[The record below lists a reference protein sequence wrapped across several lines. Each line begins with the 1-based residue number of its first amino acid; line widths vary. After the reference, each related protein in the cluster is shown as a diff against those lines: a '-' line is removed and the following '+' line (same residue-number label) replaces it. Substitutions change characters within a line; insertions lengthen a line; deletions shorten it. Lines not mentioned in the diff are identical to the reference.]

1 MEEFSVLQRVAVLI
15 LPLVLAV
22 TVHEAAHGWVADKF
36 GDSTARA
43 QGRIT
48 FNPIPHIDPIGTV
61 LVPMLMLLFTGF
73 MFGWARPVPVD
84 FSRLHN
90 PKRDMIWVALAG
102 PGANLLMA
110 IGWSLVLVLAHQSIA
125 AWPWAGMPLLSM
137 AAGGVFIN
145 LVLMALNLIPIP
157 PLDGGRVL
165 TGLLPMKAARSFA
178 AIEPYG
184 MVIIILLLIFGVI
197 GMILGPIVFGMINVL
212 PGSALVQVILPALL
226 GY

>member
-1 MEEFSVLQRVAVLI
+1 MEEFSILQRIALLVV
-15 LPLVLAV
+15 PLVLAV

-48 FNPIPHIDPIGTV
+48 FNPLPHIDPVGTI

-73 MFGWARPVPVD
+73 MFGWAKPVPVN

-110 IGWSLVLVLAHQSIA
+110 IVWSLVLVVSHNLVTV
-125 AWPWAGMPLLSM
+125 WPWAAVPLLSM
-137 AAGGVFIN
+137 AVGGVFIN
-145 LVLMALNLIPIP
+145 LVLMALNLIPVP
-157 PLDGGRVL
+157 PLDGGRVAV
-165 TGLLPMKAARSFA
+165 GLLPMRAARA
-178 AIEPYG
+178 YAGLEPYG
-184 MVIIILLLIFGVI
+184 MVIVILLLVLGVVGTVI
-197 GMILGPIVFGMINVL
+197 GPVVFGLVDLL
-212 PGSALVQVILPALL
+212 PGSQLVHVILPALL
-226 GY
+226 